1 MHLLQNTSN
10 ATTSVKATSTAFLD
24 HFNWFLFK
32 SSPLNPYNSLLTLQ
46 PGYSFQKANVTM
58 SVLTLKYSLTCHLLA
73 KNSNPNLDLQG
84 PYLSPGLTSH
94 YSLHAAPN
102 QPHHPPL
109 SSLNTL
115 PPTWRESFAQVPPS
129 VCDTHLLSWPR
140 YLLLFLQVTAQNN
153 FLKMSFLVKRTTI
166 NLQRLPQ
173 LCNFTLMGSD

>member
-84 PYLSPGLTSH
+84 PYLFTWPHLT
-94 YSLHAAPN
+94 LLPARCA
-102 QPHHPPL
+102 QP
-109 SSLNTL
+109 T
-115 PPTWRESFAQVPPS
+115 TPPS
-129 VCDTHLLSWPR
+129 PQFPEHTPS
-140 YLLLFLQVTAQNN
+140 YLEGV
-153 FLKMSFLVKRTTI
+153 
-166 NLQRLPQ
+166 
-173 LCNFTLMGSD
+173 LCSGSTFCL